1 MGTCCPISQDP
12 PSWFFCGVYFEQQL
26 WDGFKCR
33 YFLCRYMVIETI
45 SLVDQVLFPPSAQL
59 YPRTHVNMTWATQEG
74 DERGSTCLV
83 SKSNDFNCSWVLEN
97 EPTYSNLISGE
108 SLIVVNFTVTN
119 VKDDTSS
126 QKFLPR
132 SAKPSMIKVWPWLNF
147 WPGTDVWFETD
158 PRLEANPWPR
168 NAFLLF
174 HNVHLRATL
183 SITARQTMANGYFAA
198 FGRQKPRCDAQN
210 SPMPLTVCSAS
221 KFVIFQ
227 YRQSVSRPRPT
238 HYG

>member
-1 MGTCCPISQDP
+1 M
-12 PSWFFCGVYFEQQL
+12 
-26 WDGFKCR
+26 
-33 YFLCRYMVIETI
+33 
-45 SLVDQVLFPPSAQL
+45 
-59 YPRTHVNMTWATQEG
+59 
-74 DERGSTCLV
+74 
-83 SKSNDFNCSWVLEN
+83 
-97 EPTYSNLISGE
+97 
-108 SLIVVNFTVTN
+108 
-119 VKDDTSS
+119 KDDTSF

-158 PRLEANPWPR
+158 PRLEANPWPG

-174 HNVHLRATL
+174 PNVHLRATL

-238 HYG
+238 HYGWKCLIYQNLYSCSRIWTCNPRNDRTRKRGQAIHCCRQNPSTRWCMDIHDQYIFPHIRKFTSPSCIR